1 MRTQDIMLGWT
12 NGIKTL
18 KDLTEGVAYVKCIDT
33 SIQVNLLDND
43 GTLTLDGASLFYS
56 DADLMKNLMEGFKE
70 AVKVFPEILDD
81 TILSDY
87 SKGTKVSD
95 KIYNLFCYLL
105 KFKSLYR
112 NREKDEPSY
121 RIKYGFVDVMFR
133 LDSLNKAGLAETI
146 NDLYKNYKTNVS
158 ELYNISKWNG
168 VLEEDPKKYFQV
180 FLGLKAELRAFI
192 MSQLIEKT
200 DMFQHHD
207 VKIVDDLIVISAY
220 LAEVITKNFLT
231 KYAQDSCLAVPG
243 HLSYHLSDYYF
254 LDITKEYSF
263 EITRK

>member
-1 MRTQDIMLGWT
+1 MRVQDIMLGWS
-12 NGIKTL
+12 NGVKSL
-18 KDLTEGVAYVKCIDT
+18 KDLTEGVAYAKCVD
-33 SIQVNLLDND
+33 SAIQLNLLDND
-43 GTLTLDGASLFYS
+43 GTLVLDGVSLFYS
-56 DADLMKNLMEGFKE
+56 DADLMKNLIEGFKE

-81 TILSDY
+81 TVLSDY

-95 KIYNLFCYLL
+95 KVYNLFCYLL
-105 KFKSLYR
+105 KFKNLYR
-112 NREKDEPSY
+112 NREKEEVSY
-121 RIKYGFVDVMFR
+121 RIKYGFVDILFR
-133 LDSLNKAGLAETI
+133 LDSLNKAGLSEVV
-146 NDLYKNYKTNVS
+146 NSLYKNYKSNISEMYNVS
-158 ELYNISKWNG
+158 KWKDIF
-168 VLEEDPKKYFQV
+168 EEDPKKYFQA
-180 FLGLKAELRAFI
+180 FLGLKAEVRSFI

-207 VKIVDDLIVISAY
+207 HKLVDDLIVVSAY

-231 KYAQDSCLAVPG
+231 DYAVKNHLAVPG

>member
-1 MRTQDIMLGWT
+1 MRVQDLLLGWS
-12 NGIKTL
+12 NGLKDL
-18 KDLTEGVAYVKCIDT
+18 KDLTKEVPYLKCMDT
-33 SIQVNLLDND
+33 AIELNLLNNN
-43 GTLTLDGASLFYS
+43 GRIELDGVSLFYS
-56 DADLMKNLMEGFKE
+56 DNELLKNLLDAFKE
-70 AVKVFPEILDD
+70 AANVFPELMND
-81 TILSDY
+81 TVLSDY

-105 KFKSLYR
+105 KFKNLYR
-112 NREKDEPSY
+112 NREEEPSY
-121 RIKYGFVDVMFR
+121 RIKYGFVDILFR

-146 NDLYKNYKTNVS
+146 NNLYKNYKTNVS
-158 ELYNISKWNG
+158 EMYNISKWNG

-180 FLGLKAELRAFI
+180 FLGLKSEIRAFI

-220 LAEVITKNFLT
+220 LAEVITKNFLV

-254 LDITKEYSF
+254 LDISKEYSF